1 MMTSSSD
8 DSLSTLSFICGIV
21 YFLAW
26 TISFIPQCYLNW
38 RRKSVVGLSFDF
50 QLLNLTGYCA
60 YTAHNLLFYFNSTV
74 QHQYFVTQRDSKGVI
89 PVDLSDVGF
98 SVFALLITCFT
109 IAQCFVYD
117 TGGQVPSLA
126 SVTLAA
132 ALWLAIDIAAALSG
146 VGAAT
151 WLDFTSVCAYVK
163 LIVTATKY
171 IPQAVLN
178 YRRKSTVGW
187 SIANILLD
195 LTGGTFSFIQQ
206 GLDSAI
212 AGNFTPFV
220 GNPVKLGLSFLS
232 IGFDLIFIVQH
243 YVLYR
248 DRRDPARETA
258 GSVSAAAAAGAADDK
273 QALLIGATVND
284 DDDERN
290 SMRSIGTNDTPNVA
304 LE

>member
-1 MMTSSSD
+1 MTASD
-8 DSLSTLSFICGIV
+8 DSLSTLSFICGII

-60 YTAHNLLFYFNSTV
+60 YTAHNLLFYFNGTV
-74 QHQYFVTQRDSKGVI
+74 QHQYFVTQRDSKGVV

-126 SVTLAA
+126 SVILAA

-171 IPQAVLN
+171 VPQAVLN

-212 AGNFTPFV
+212 AGNFAPFV

-248 DRRDPARETA
+248 DRRDPARENVATSGA
-258 GSVSAAAAAGAADDK
+258 HGSSVHTVADDK
-273 QALLIGATVND
+273 QSLIGSND
-284 DDDERN
+284 VDDERN
-290 SMRSIGTNDTPNVA
+290 SMRSIGTTTDTTPNVA

>member
-1 MMTSSSD
+1 MSGGD

-26 TISFIPQCYLNW
+26 TVSFLPQCYLNW

-74 QHQYFVTQRDSKGVI
+74 QHQYFVSSRDAKGVI

-98 SVFALLITCFT
+98 SLFALVITCFT
-109 IAQCFVYD
+109 IGQCFVYE
-117 TGGQVPSLA
+117 TGGQVPSLP
-126 SVTLAA
+126 SVLLAA
-132 ALWLAIDIAAALSG
+132 GLWLAIDIAAALSG

-171 IPQAVLN
+171 VPQAILN

-195 LTGGTFSFIQQ
+195 FTGGTFSFIQQ
-206 GLDSAI
+206 GIDSAI
-212 AGNFTPFV
+212 AGNLTPFT

-232 IGFDLIFIVQH
+232 IGFDILFMIQH
-243 YVLYR
+243 YCLYKNR
-248 DRRDPARETA
+248 HDPARDVATGANNNDEDKQSLIRADETA
-258 GSVSAAAAAGAADDK
+258 
-273 QALLIGATVND
+273 N
-284 DDDERN
+284 E
-290 SMRSIGTNDTPNVA
+290 SMRPLGGVP
-304 LE
+304 LES